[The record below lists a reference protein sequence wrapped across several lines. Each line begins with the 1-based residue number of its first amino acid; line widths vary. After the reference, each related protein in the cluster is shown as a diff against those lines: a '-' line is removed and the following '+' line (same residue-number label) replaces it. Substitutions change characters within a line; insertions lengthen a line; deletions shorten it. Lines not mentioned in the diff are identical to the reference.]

1 MISSCIV
8 YKLVLVDEYLCPQ
21 LLEYTDVVSSH
32 SAEDFIDYLD
42 HRDSNSCG
50 QQIIRPL
57 VMSLPAPT
65 HTIVDRT
72 AETVNELKDPIDD
85 LMDNLPGN
93 ANVSKAFLSWLVKV
107 LILLLQFIQ
116 SIALDYGHR
125 LVAIERKLSTT
136 TASTT
141 APASTDAAAA
151 TTSKTTAQHSK
162 HCQKCHACG
171 HDAIDCRTANP
182 SAMRKRVASNGRLAR
197 EARIYSAST
206 QLPPTMPSVVQP
218 YPYYPMPTT
227 PIPHYANLVADATE
241 LRRCAAQSARDKR
254 SKNR

>member
-1 MISSCIV
+1 M
-8 YKLVLVDEYLCPQ
+8 DEYLRPQ

-32 SAEDFIDYLD
+32 PAEDFIDYLD

-72 AETVNELKDPIDD
+72 TETVNELKDPIND

-93 ANVSKAFLSWLVKV
+93 ANVSEAFFSWLVKV

-116 SIALDYGHR
+116 TITLDYGHR

-136 TASTT
+136 TISTT
-141 APASTDAAAA
+141 APASTTDAAAA
-151 TTSKTTAQHSK
+151 TTSKTTARCSK
-162 HCQKCHACG
+162 RCKKCHAHG
-171 HDAIDCRTANP
+171 HNADNCRTANP
-182 SAMRKRVASNGRLAR
+182 AAMCKRVASNSRLAR
-197 EARIYSAST
+197 EVRANNAST
-206 QLPPTMPSVVQP
+206 TIPAYMPPFQP
-218 YPYYPMPTT
+218 YPPYPAPTT
-227 PIPHYANLVADATE
+227 SIPHYANLVADVTE
-241 LRRCAAQSARDKR
+241 LRRRAAQSAQDKR